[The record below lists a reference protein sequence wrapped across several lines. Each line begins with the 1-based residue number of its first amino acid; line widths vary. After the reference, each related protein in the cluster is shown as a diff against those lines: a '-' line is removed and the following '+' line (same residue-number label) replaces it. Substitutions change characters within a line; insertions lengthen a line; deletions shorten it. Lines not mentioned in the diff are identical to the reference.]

1 MELSWTLQNMKQAHR
16 FNPTRFL
23 DGLPSPKQRRIEIAS
38 SNPGRLDRN
47 LGRKSPE
54 HASKDLLTLDANPQ
68 YPYIPL
74 VIDLPWDVARNITLV
89 F

>member
-1 MELSWTLQNMKQAHR
+1 MQQAHR

-23 DGLPSPKQRRIEIAS
+23 DGLPSQNSDALKLLLQIPVAWAGIWGE
-38 SNPGRLDRN
+38 
-47 LGRKSPE
+47 KSPK

-74 VIDLPWDVARNITLV
+74 VIDIPWDVARNITPV